1 MRVVVVV
8 GGVCGVDSDAFAFSI
23 QKRTVYDESLLKKQR
38 GDSST
43 KRIEPTTALRDD
55 ATTRRRVDA

>member
-1 MRVVVVV
+1 MRVV
-8 GGVCGVDSDAFAFSI
+8 GGVVCGVDSVAFAFWI
-23 QKRTVYDESLLKKQR
+23 QKRTVCDESLLKKQR